1 MTSIDTAAEEP
12 VLVSDDRGVRIITLN
27 RPAARNAVNLEMATA
42 IDAALTEFDERR
54 DLTVA
59 VLAANGPTFCAG
71 MDLKGFLRGERPITP
86 RRGFAGLVQE
96 PPRKPLIAAV
106 DGPAVA
112 GGFEIVLACDMII
125 AAESAF
131 FALPEVKRG
140 LVAAGGGLL
149 RLPGRLPYPLA
160 MELALTG
167 KNMSAREAAAR
178 HFVDSGSGGR
188 IINVVSTSGILGKA
202 TLAAYSA
209 SKGAAIQMTKALAAE
224 WARHDIQVN
233 AIAPGAFATEAQSY
247 VTGNPDVLAKRVR
260 KIPARRMAEPD
271 EIGPLVCY
279 LASESSKFVSG
290 AVYVIDGGETAKQ

>member
-167 KNMSAREAAAR
+167 KNMSAREAAERGLVNRIVEPGTA
-178 HFVDSGSGGR
+178 VAAALELATEIAACGPLAVAATKQIIQDSPSWP
-188 IINVVSTSGILGKA
+188 
-202 TLAAYSA
+202 
-209 SKGAAIQMTKALAAE
+209 AAE
-224 WARHDIQVN
+224 
-233 AIAPGAFATEAQSY
+233 AFARQSELTAPVRSSADAIEGARAFTE
-247 VTGNPDVLAKRVR
+247 KRV
-260 KIPARRMAEPD
+260 P
-271 EIGPLVCY
+271 VWT
-279 LASESSKFVSG
+279 G
-290 AVYVIDGGETAKQ
+290 A